1 MASTDHHVYLS
12 IREQI
17 FDGRL
22 APNSFINVQSLAE
35 LHKVSALP
43 VREALIR
50 LAAEDLVEYTKSR
63 GFMTSLIN
71 LSTLADSYEIVYQLF
86 QSSVRSNIASKS
98 VKSRIDCSPIQHVF
112 ENRVVT
118 AKDVE
123 DALELFASTLM
134 REHFYSCFLRE
145 LRRTRPFRYQTF
157 NLRNDI
163 AETIKYVRSMKE
175 LVLKQDYKAIYRST
189 KSFYEYN
196 SSNLMD
202 LYQDYVQR
210 QRRNKV
216 YNDYIS

>member
-1 MASTDHHVYLS
+1 MASTDHNVYLS

-22 APNSFINVQSLAE
+22 APNSFIHVQSLAE

-175 LVLKQDYKAIYRST
+175 LVLKQDYRSIYRIT

-210 QRRNKV
+210 QRRNQV

>member
-12 IREQI
+12 IRGQI

-22 APNSFINVQSLAE
+22 APNSFIHVQSLAE

-163 AETIKYVRSMKE
+163 AETIKYFRSMKE
-175 LVLKQDYKAIYRST
+175 LVLKQDYISIYRIT

-210 QRRNKV
+210 QRKNQV